1 MPGDWTVINS
11 VQTDIE
17 ILTAMTNILTTIMT
31 SNQFLTMNR
40 NCDMKTTHEK
50 ALAQRIADE
59 NAIAAGKAKAILN
72 AIEESNLKNGF
83 GVYPINTLEAEVDT
97 IKDTT
102 GTGFYQSTP
111 KTDCTPV

>member
-1 MPGDWTVINS
+1 MSEKYNDPKLKIFALNS
-11 VQTDIE
+11 
-17 ILTAMTNILTTIMT
+17 N
-31 SNQFLTMNR
+31 
-40 NCDMKTTHEK
+40 KP
-50 ALAQRIADE
+50 LAQRIADE

-111 KTDCTPV
+111 KTDYTPV